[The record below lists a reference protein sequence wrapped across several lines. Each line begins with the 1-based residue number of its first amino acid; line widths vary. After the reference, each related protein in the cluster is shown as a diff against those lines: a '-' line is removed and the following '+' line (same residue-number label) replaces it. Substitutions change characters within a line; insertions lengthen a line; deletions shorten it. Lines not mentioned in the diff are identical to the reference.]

1 VVNGAPVFTILAVF
15 GVVLGAGYILWL
27 IQRVFY
33 GPVKEEYNA
42 VKDADGLEKVYM
54 FALVAL
60 IMLVG
65 IYPAIL
71 TDIIKLGIAPLASL
85 LGG

>member
-1 VVNGAPVFTILAVF
+1 MVVT
-15 GVVLGAGYILWL
+15 AGYILWML
-27 IQRVFY
+27 QRVFY
-33 GPVKEEYNA
+33 GPVLEQYNG
-42 VKDADGLEKVYM
+42 VKDADILERVYM
-54 FALVAL
+54 FAFIAV

-71 TDIIKLGIAPLASL
+71 TDVIKTGVMPIIHL

>member
-1 VVNGAPVFTILAVF
+1 MVIT
-15 GVVLGAGYILWL
+15 AGYILWML
-27 IQRVFY
+27 QRTFY
-33 GPVKEEYNA
+33 GPVLEQYNGVA
-42 VKDADGLEKVYM
+42 DADVIERVYM
-54 FALVAL
+54 FAFIAI

-71 TDIIKLGIAPLASL
+71 TDVIKLGVSPIAGL

>member
-1 VVNGAPVFTILAVF
+1 
-15 GVVLGAGYILWL
+15 
-27 IQRVFY
+27 VFY
-33 GPVKEEYNA
+33 GPVREQFSGVA
-42 VKDADGLEKVYM
+42 DAGILERVYM
-54 FALVAL
+54 FAFVAV

-71 TDIIKLGIAPLASL
+71 TDVIKTGVMPVVGL